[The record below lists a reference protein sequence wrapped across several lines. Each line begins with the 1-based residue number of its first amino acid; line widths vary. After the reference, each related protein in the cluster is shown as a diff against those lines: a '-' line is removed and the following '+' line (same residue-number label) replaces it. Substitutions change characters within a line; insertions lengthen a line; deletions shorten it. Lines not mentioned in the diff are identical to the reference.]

1 MPVPVS
7 AMELLKSQA
16 GRFIVAVVFLL
27 GMGLK
32 CLVLAFPPLA
42 QALRLVPLADTL
54 ML

>member
-27 GMGLK
+27 GIGLK
-32 CLVLAFPPLA
+32 MSCLGISSFVSSSQVGSLG
-42 QALRLVPLADTL
+42 
-54 ML
+54 